1 MIFATSVCTLGS
13 SVQPVTGTTNATKTS
28 DSRLW
33 MSTTSCCSKF
43 LVACPSGSNNSWQ
56 LYKIILL
63 RATSQT
69 CLQKTSWCQQEK
81 KNTRRI
87 HPTTFKGCDSYNTIA
102 RHKICN
108 TCGFKIPDSKTEQYK
123 SSFFIRTVADW
134 NKLKTLWSLYFLHQ
148 Q

>member
-1 MIFATSVCTLGS
+1 MLLQVFSCMSFRKQQQLTTL
-13 SVQPVTGTTNATKTS
+13 QNNFVTGHIPDMPPEN
-28 DSRLW
+28 
-33 MSTTSCCSKF
+33 F
-43 LVACPSGSNNSWQ
+43 LMPAG
-56 LYKIILL
+56 
-63 RATSQT
+63 
-69 CLQKTSWCQQEK
+69 K

-134 NKLKTLWSLYFLHQ
+134 NKLKTLVTVFSSSAVGRVLQGVAYHTQAEQKCFYPVFNKACTITNCTDHSF
-148 Q
+148 